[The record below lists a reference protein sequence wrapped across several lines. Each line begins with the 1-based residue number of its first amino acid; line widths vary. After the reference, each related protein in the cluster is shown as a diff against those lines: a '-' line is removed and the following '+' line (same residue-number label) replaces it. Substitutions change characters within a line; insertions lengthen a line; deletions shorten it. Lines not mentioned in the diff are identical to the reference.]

1 MDFATTVEVDAP
13 AEALWRAVADVEQWP
28 AWTRS
33 MQEVSWVGGGELAV
47 GSRARVKQ
55 PGLPRLV
62 WEVSELAPG
71 RSFTWRTTSPGVTTT
86 GTHLVRPL
94 GSGRAQLTVGISQ
107 SGPMAPLVGLLTG
120 RRTGRYIR
128 LEADGLKRCA
138 ESAGR

>member
-1 MDFATTVEVDAP
+1 MDFAATVEVDAP
-13 AEALWRAVADVEQWP
+13 AEAPWRAVADVEQWP
-28 AWTRS
+28 TWTRS
-33 MQEVSWVGGGELAV
+33 MQEV
-47 GSRARVKQ
+47 
-55 PGLPRLV
+55 
-62 WEVSELAPG
+62 
-71 RSFTWRTTSPGVTTT
+71 SPGVTTT